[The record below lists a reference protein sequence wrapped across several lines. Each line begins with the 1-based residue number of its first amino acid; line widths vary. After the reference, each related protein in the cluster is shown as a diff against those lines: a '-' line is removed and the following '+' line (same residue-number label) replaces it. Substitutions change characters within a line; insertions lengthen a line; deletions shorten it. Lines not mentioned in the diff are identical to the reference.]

1 MSKLIL
7 LAAAAVVG
15 IGTVATAYYIN
26 PVVVA
31 ASETPS
37 ILVDAA
43 PAEVVRKI
51 RTISMENYLVHM
63 GVGADREKE
72 LLEVQFYANL
82 SGPRAISETD
92 TVFDLMRGS
101 DHLMQ
106 FRINVKPTA
115 DGKSEV
121 DVQTFAG
128 NSKLKANP
136 AIHPYDVQLVLSGAE
151 FMATDYVSSILKGH
165 PVLTGKRLEHEMK
178 TRYALEEDAAVA
190 SMKRIR
196 DTFLSTYAVDLRE
209 EAANYI
215 GSEAALAGDFDGQ
228 DRSDMPIG
236 PSNAAEFAAREAD
249 DALDDL
255 DEERGW

>member
-43 PAEVVRKI
+43 PAEVVRKV

-82 SGPRAISETD
+82 GGARAVSETD

-178 TRYALEEDAAVA
+178 KRYALEEDAAVA

-228 DRSDMPIG
+228 DGSDMLIG
-236 PSNAAEFAAREAD
+236 PSNAAEFAARGAD

-255 DEERGW
+255 DEERGL